1 MKKNTLMM
9 MALASVM
16 MLGACGSKTETTETT
31 APEAATET
39 PADQQVAVN
48 TTHAFVC
55 PMNCENSAR
64 MEMGQCVVCGMDL
77 VSNPNYVAETAP
89 AAGDSAAAGHE
100 GHDHD
105 HGDHEGHSH

>member
-16 MLGACGSKTETTETT
+16 MFGACGSKTETTE
-31 APEAATET
+31 APATDAAATET
-39 PADQQVAVN
+39 PADQPAVVN
-48 TTHAFVC
+48 TTHAYVC

-77 VSNPNYVAETAP
+77 VDNPNYVAEAAP
-89 AAGDSAAAGHE
+89 AAGDSAATAE

-105 HGDHEGHSH
+105 HDDHEGHDH

>member
-9 MALASVM
+9 IALASVM
-16 MLGACGSKTETTETT
+16 MFGACGSKTETN
-31 APEAATET
+31 APEATTET
-39 PADQQVAVN
+39 PADQPAEVN
-48 TTHAFVC
+48 TTHAYIC

-77 VSNPNYVAETAP
+77 VANPNYVASGAP
-89 AAGDSAAAGHE
+89 AGDSAAAAH
-100 GHDHD
+100 GHDHE